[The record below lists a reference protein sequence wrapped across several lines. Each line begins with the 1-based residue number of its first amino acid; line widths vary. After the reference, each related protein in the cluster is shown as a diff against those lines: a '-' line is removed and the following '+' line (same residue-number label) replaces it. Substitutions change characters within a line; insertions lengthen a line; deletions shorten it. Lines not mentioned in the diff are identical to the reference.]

1 MKQLE
6 TNKHKFIMNL
16 ISFYKEIGIDMLITS
31 EKIYT
36 RSNFDISEYD
46 NYKNKKNKEDT
57 YKIKNKDKEI
67 KELEYSF
74 KNFDGCNL
82 KKTATNF
89 VKFLGNIDSKFLIID
104 GPPDIEEDRTGIPFL
119 SVKGELFEKMLNA
132 IKLSKNDVF
141 IIKSI
146 PWRPPGNRYPTIEEL
161 KICRPFI
168 LNLINLVKPK
178 IIVCLGEVPTSQI
191 FELDQSIMKLRGK
204 WRLLQSKQISDSDHS
219 NYDISVLPTLSIT
232 HLIERPDLKK
242 YAWEDMKLFRDKIK
256 EIS

>member
-6 TNKHKFIMNL
+6 TSDTKIIMNL

-74 KNFDGCNL
+74 KNFDGCSL

-132 IKLSKNDVF
+132 IKLSKHDVF
-141 IIKSI
+141 AVKSI
-146 PWRPPGNRYPTIEEL
+146 PWRLPGNRHPTIEEL

-168 LNLINLVKPK
+168 FNLIKLLKTK
-178 IIVCLGEVPTSQI
+178 IILCLGEVATNQI
-191 FELDQSIMKLRGK
+191 LGLDESILKVRGK
-204 WRLLQSKQISDSDHS
+204 WRLLKSERIFKDDMLKREIF
-219 NYDISVLPTLSIT
+219 VLPTLNIS
-232 HLIERPDLKK
+232 HLLLRPDLKK
-242 YAWEDMKLFRDKIK
+242 YAWEDMKLLRDKIK
-256 EIS
+256 EIL